1 MIEVLLAIIE
11 LLIRKYIEINVPECS
26 LSIRDIV
33 LSRCNIS
40 MEEKYMRRAIE
51 LAKKGEGFTNP
62 NPMVGCV
69 VVKDGKII
77 SEDYHHR
84 YGEYHAER
92 NALLKCSEDTEGAE
106 LYVTLEPCCH
116 HGKTPPCTD
125 IIIEKGIKKVYVG
138 SSDPNPLVDG
148 GGNRILK
155 ENGIEVIEH
164 VLEEECDVINEIFF
178 HYIKNKIPFVAM
190 KYAMTLD
197 GKIAAHTGDSKWI
210 TSEEAR
216 GHVHLLRKRYA
227 GIMAG
232 IGTVIADNPMLNC
245 RICEGADP
253 VRIICDTSLRIDFDS
268 NIVNTAHEIPVI
280 IACAAEASEEKE
292 KRLKEKGVQIVRVD
306 RTEEGKLDLRELMR
320 YLGHEKK
327 IDSVLLEG
335 GGTLNASALTQGIV
349 NKVYAYIAPK
359 LIGGASSKSPIEGEG
374 IDLMRDAVNIKNAD
388 IIRLGNDICISG
400 NIEGG
405 EC

>member
-1 MIEVLLAIIE
+1 
-11 LLIRKYIEINVPECS
+11 
-26 LSIRDIV
+26 
-33 LSRCNIS
+33 
-40 MEEKYMRRAIE
+40 MRRAIE

-92 NALLKCSEDTEGAE
+92 NALLKCTTDTTGAE

-116 HGKTPPCTD
+116 YGKTPPCTD
-125 IIIEKGIKKVYVG
+125 IIIEKGIGKVYVG

-148 GGNRILK
+148 GGNRILR
-155 ENGIEVIEH
+155 EHGIEVTEH
-164 VLEEECDVINEIFF
+164 VLEKECDAINEIFL
-178 HYIKNKIPFVAM
+178 HYIKNKNPFVAM

-216 GHVHLLRKRYA
+216 AHVHLLRKKYA

-232 IGTVIADNPMLNC
+232 IGTVMADNPMLNC

-253 VRIICDTSLRIDFDS
+253 VRVICDSSLKIAPDS
-268 NIVNTAHEIPVI
+268 NIVSTAHEIPVI
-280 IACAAEASEEKE
+280 IACAKDASEEKE
-292 KRLKEKGVQIVRVD
+292 KILQEKGVQVVRVQ
-306 RTEEGKLDLRELMR
+306 RTDEGRLDLKELMK
-320 YLGHEKK
+320 YLGREKK

-335 GGTLNASALTQGIV
+335 GGTLNASALTQGVV

-359 LIGGASSKSPIEGEG
+359 LIGGALSKSPIEGEG
-374 IDLMRDAVNIKNAD
+374 IDLMKDAVNLKNKESEKEITPHPQRHLLQYLYSK
-388 IIRLGNDICISG
+388 IIPPKNKFVKILHFQL
-400 NIEGG
+400 
-405 EC
+405 